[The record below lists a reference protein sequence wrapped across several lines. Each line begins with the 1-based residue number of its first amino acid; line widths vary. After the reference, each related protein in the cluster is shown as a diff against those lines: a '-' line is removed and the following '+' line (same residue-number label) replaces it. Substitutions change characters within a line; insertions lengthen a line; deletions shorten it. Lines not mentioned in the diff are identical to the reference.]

1 MTQES
6 LTDEPLSPPG
16 RGQGEGRPSYRRRAA
31 LALLLSVVALLT
43 AGDAEAQ
50 RGRSRTMM
58 PIDRNGVPTWE
69 VDPEMP
75 DELFT
80 FVRLRYNSFYRGAA
94 WATDFPDAEL
104 NLSYRLQQLT
114 SMRAHPEGKII
125 DIDDPALFDHPFI
138 YCIEPG
144 DMALSPTEAAT
155 LRRYLLSG
163 GFLMVDDFWG
173 EDEWANFHN
182 AFKEIFPDREL
193 QELPL
198 EHPIFHCVYDLTE
211 KPQVP
216 SINNAMAG
224 RSSGITYE
232 RSDAREPHYKA
243 CFDDKGRIMMIV
255 CHNTDLGDGWEREG
269 EDPWYFREFSEKKSY
284 PLGINILFYQFTH

>member
-6 LTDEPLSPPG
+6 LNEQNLAPPEKG
-16 RGQGEGRPSYRRRAA
+16 PIAGPPRNRHRLIVAI
-31 LALLLSVVALLT
+31 LLGVSVLLIT
-43 AGDAEAQ
+43 GDAEAQ

-144 DMALSPTEAAT
+144 DMALSPTEAGT

-163 GFLMVDDFWG
+163 GFMMVDDFWG

>member
-1 MTQES
+1 MTHES
-6 LTDEPLSPPG
+6 MTDESLSPPG
-16 RGQGEGRPSYRRRAA
+16 KVPGEGRPRHRPRAA
-31 LALLLSVVALLT
+31 LAALLSVVALFT

-50 RGRSRTMM
+50 RGRSRGMM

-163 GFLMVDDFWG
+163 GFMMVDDFWG

>member
-1 MTQES
+1 MKHANEKT
-6 LTDEPLSPPG
+6 LSPPE
-16 RGQGEGRPSYRRRAA
+16 RGQGEGPPRYRRR
-31 LALLLSVVALLT
+31 LFVALLLGASTLLIT
-43 AGDAEAQ
+43 GDAEAQ

-125 DIDDPALFDHPFI
+125 DIDDPTLFDHPFI

>member
-1 MTQES
+1 MKHANEET
-6 LTDEPLSPPG
+6 LSPPG
-16 RGQGEGRPSYRRRAA
+16 RGPGEGPPRYRRR
-31 LALLLSVVALLT
+31 LFVALLLGASTLLIT
-43 AGDAEAQ
+43 GDAEAQ

-163 GFLMVDDFWG
+163 GFMMVDDFWG